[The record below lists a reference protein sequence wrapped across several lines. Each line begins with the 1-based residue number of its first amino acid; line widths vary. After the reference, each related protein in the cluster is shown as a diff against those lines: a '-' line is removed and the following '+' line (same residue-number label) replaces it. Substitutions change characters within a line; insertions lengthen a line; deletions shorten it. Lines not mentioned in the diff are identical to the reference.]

1 MSSFKKRVQTSQ
13 AKLPQ
18 GTRLSP
24 YNGQLL
30 ISTGVPSLDDILF
43 LKKFHTI

>member
-1 MSSFKKRVQTSQ
+1 MSSFKKRVQTNQ
-13 AKLPQ
+13 TKIPQ

-30 ISTGVPSLDDILF
+30 ISTGVPSLDDIL
-43 LKKFHTI
+43 LIKIQW